1 MQARLVL
8 VASASLAYVAASQ
21 WLMTKAPDSPWA
33 AFTLLTPMLV
43 IVAVWAWGASQRWAS
58 LCAVGAI
65 VALFARA
72 LMGGAANVEG
82 LYLAQHVLIHLFLAS
97 WFGSSLRRG
106 VRPIVSG
113 LAARVHRQMTAP
125 MWRYTRNVTIAWTLY
140 FLSMAL
146 LSGLLYAAA
155 SFDIWAL
162 FANLLT
168 PVAVTAMFAGEYL
181 LRYWLHPDFERVSM
195 LDAVRVYMQP
205 EIPPAVPPTE
215 PGAH

>member
-8 VASASLAYVAASQ
+8 AASASLAYITGSQ
-21 WLMTKAPDSPWA
+21 WLMTKAPASPWA
-33 AFTLLTPMLV
+33 AFVLLTPMLV
-43 IVAVWAWGASQRWAS
+43 VVAIWAWGAQQRWAS
-58 LCAVGAI
+58 LCAVGGIA
-65 VALFARA
+65 ALLARA
-72 LMGGAANVEG
+72 IIGGAANVEK
-82 LYLAQHVLIHLFLAS
+82 LYLAQHLLIHLFLAT

-125 MWRYTRNVTIAWTLY
+125 MWRYTRNVTIAWTAY
-140 FLSMAL
+140 FISMAL
-146 LSGLLYAAA
+146 LSVLLYATA
-155 SFDIWAL
+155 SFDSWAV

-168 PVAVTAMFAGEYL
+168 PVAVMAMFAGEYL

-205 EIPPAVPPTE
+205 EMPPAAPPTD
-215 PGAH
+215 PGAQ